1 MFAIANRPTMSAPQR
16 PTPDPRGR
24 AGHDSPT
31 PRPTPAPADDTDE
44 PRTFLRIL
52 LRALG
57 AIHS

>member
-1 MFAIANRPTMSAPQR
+1 MFAIANRPTVPAPQR
-16 PTPDPRGR
+16 PATRPAGR
-24 AGHDSPT
+24 AQEETPS
-31 PRPTPAPADDTDE
+31 PRPAPIGDGEE